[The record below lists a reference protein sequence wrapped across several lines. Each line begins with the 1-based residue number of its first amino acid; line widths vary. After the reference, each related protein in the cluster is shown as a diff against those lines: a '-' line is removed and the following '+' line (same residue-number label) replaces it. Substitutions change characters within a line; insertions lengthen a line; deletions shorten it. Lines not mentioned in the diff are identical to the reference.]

1 MVVAEI
7 LLLGIVEAGWVWV
20 FGWDEVGGIG
30 VGFLGEEGL
39 GLDGVD
45 WWRVE
50 IGDWRVWIEWDV
62 VMTVSRGVV
71 RWVMRIVVRIG
82 WVVGVMGVGRWIIRV
97 WWRRIGIQ
105 LAILFGA
112 FSILLSVYL
121 MLLNKLLSEFS
132 GSSAL
137 RADTADCDDTHSRK
151 HTDYDDASGVATV
164 ILEVLL
170 GEVDVLGGEIHDLLG

>member
-7 LLLGIVEAGWVWV
+7 LLLGIVEAGWVWI
-20 FGWDEVGGIG
+20 FCWDEVGGIG
-30 VGFLGEEGL
+30 VRFFGEEGL

-62 VMTVSRGVV
+62 LMAVSRGVV
-71 RWVMRIVVRIG
+71 RWVMRIVVRIW

-97 WWRRIGIQ
+97 RWRRIGIQ
-105 LAILFGA
+105 PAILFGA
-112 FSILLSVYL
+112 FLILLSVSL
-121 MLLNKLLSEFS
+121 MLLNKLLSDFTD
-132 GSSAL
+132 SSAL

-151 HTDYDDASGVATV
+151 HTDDDSSGVATV
-164 ILEVLL
+164 ILEV
-170 GEVDVLGGEIHDLLG
+170 